1 MSDGIDLNYH
11 PETYFRPQKLE
22 RYLLSKVKGAVLRKE
37 LQTVMQNH
45 FGVFRTGER
54 MHEGFEHLEALRP
67 RIENVYLKDKSQAFN
82 TARFEALELQ
92 NLLEVAE
99 ATAVAAEVRTESR
112 GAHARDDFPERDD
125 KNWLCHSLFF
135 PEGKRMGRREVNF
148 APKTVDT
155 FEPQKR
161 TY

>member
-1 MSDGIDLNYH
+1 MN
-11 PETYFRPQKLE
+11 PESVADATTGR
-22 RYLLSKVKGAVLRKE
+22 KV
-37 LQTVMQNH
+37 TS
-45 FGVFRTGER
+45 T
-54 MHEGFEHLEALRP
+54 
-67 RIENVYLKDKSQAFN
+67 
-82 TARFEALELQ
+82 TARKNTGNPSTSSSGPSVKTSARAKAARAEH
-92 NLLEVAE
+92 VAE